1 MRQMGHLQLWAV
13 AANVQILLLM
23 SSGDPRWLRIP
34 PELMKVATEAGD
46 SHMLGWATLNM
57 GLARNFEGDPKGAAE
72 QFGRSRQLL
81 EAVPD
86 HAVLSLALSQLASAF
101 VQLGRPQEAFPLLA
115 RSREL
120 RRQHRVRAQL
130 ASPSILS
137 SAECYLIALENK
149 SLDPRERA
157 GLLNHARKACD
168 EATRHGRRV
177 HDHSGPDAMRLRGM
191 LEWQRGKVRAARQA
205 WARACDL
212 AERAGARYV
221 LAQTRYEI
229 GRRFKS
235 RDDLES
241 AERLYMAAGA
251 LAGLAKTRRAL
262 AELGQTG
269 QAG

>member
-1 MRQMGHLQLWAV
+1 
-13 AANVQILLLM
+13 
-23 SSGDPRWLRIP
+23 
-34 PELMKVATEAGD
+34 MKVATEAGD
-46 SHMLGWATLNM
+46 SHMLGWAAFNM
-57 GLARNFEGDPKGAAE
+57 GLARNFEGDPRGAAE
-72 QFGRSRQLL
+72 QFSRSRQLL
-81 EAVPD
+81 ESVPD
-86 HAVLSLALSQLASAF
+86 YAVLSLALSQLAFAF

-120 RRQHRVRAQL
+120 RRQHWVRAQL

-137 SAECYLIALENK
+137 SAECYLLALENK

-157 GLLNHARKACD
+157 GLLHHARKACG
-168 EATRHGRRV
+168 EATRHGRGV
-177 HDHSGPDAMRLRGM
+177 HDHSGPDALRLRGM

-205 WARACDL
+205 WARACDI
-212 AERAGARYV
+212 AERVGARYV

-262 AELGQTG
+262 AELGQ
-269 QAG
+269 AG

>member
-1 MRQMGHLQLWAV
+1 L
-13 AANVQILLLM
+13 N
-23 SSGDPRWLRIP
+23 IP

-57 GLARNFEGDPKGAAE
+57 GFARIFEGDPRGAVE
-72 QFGRSRQLL
+72 QLSRSRQLL

-86 HAVLSLALSQLASAF
+86 YAVLSLALSQLAFAF

-120 RRQHRVRAQL
+120 RRRYWVRAQL

-137 SAECYLIALENK
+137 GAECYLLALENK
-149 SLDPRERA
+149 GLDDRERA
-157 GLLNHARKACD
+157 SLLHHARKACD

-177 HDHSGPDAMRLRGM
+177 RDHSGPDAMRLRGM
-191 LEWQRGKVRAARQA
+191 LEWQRGNVRAARRT
-205 WARACDL
+205 WAGGCDL
-212 AERAGARYV
+212 AERMGARYV

-241 AERLYMAAGA
+241 AERLFMAAGA
-251 LAGLAKTRRAL
+251 LAGLAKARRAL
-262 AELGQTG
+262 AELR
-269 QAG
+269 